1 MIKLFAYTSKDG
13 RKSIKIVAVTG
24 EDSVRFGGISL
35 GKVLLNSSLDLNEVL
50 STYKNYTVLDHMPR
64 RGEGLPQYNEC
75 WKMFNKSNIYCELGE
90 LDPNKVN
97 TSDLIKTINLLK
109 NLPAAK
115 EEEIVTKIQSSKSE
129 KDKVSILP
137 SALVAIIAVAG
148 VGNVSS
154 AAKIRCKT
162 ENISFNIIDN
172 EGFNTNIDS
181 DDINTSSSSD
191 YVDENVITHLRAL
204 ANALGYDIIKK

>member
-97 TSDLIKTINLLK
+97 TSDLII
-109 NLPAAK
+109 
-115 EEEIVTKIQSSKSE
+115 
-129 KDKVSILP
+129 
-137 SALVAIIAVAG
+137 
-148 VGNVSS
+148 
-154 AAKIRCKT
+154 T
-162 ENISFNIIDN
+162 EIDN
-172 EGFNTNIDS
+172 LVQLFRDPDIYDQLID
-181 DDINTSSSSD
+181 NK
-191 YVDENVITHLRAL
+191 
-204 ANALGYDIIKK
+204 IIKIKIVLITFFIYSPINSIY